1 MEFANLIINFFL
13 IYLYFKIKYIIR
25 HTKLDFNNNLN
36 NLLNKE
42 KILTKINRRLIEIR
56 NKKEDKS
63 KINKNINI
71 NSNN

>member
-1 MEFANLIINFFL
+1 VEFANLIINFFL